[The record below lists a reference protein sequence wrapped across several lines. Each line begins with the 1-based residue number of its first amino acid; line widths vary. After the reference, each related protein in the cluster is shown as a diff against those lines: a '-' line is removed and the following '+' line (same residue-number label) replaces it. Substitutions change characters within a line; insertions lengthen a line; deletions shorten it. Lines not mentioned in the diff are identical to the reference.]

1 MHVGQ
6 RRIGG
11 RGWTAKSVLS
21 DKACNIGCAADAD
34 GAYQVYH
41 QGTMGA

>member
-1 MHVGQ
+1 V
-6 RRIGG
+6 
-11 RGWTAKSVLS
+11 T
-21 DKACNIGCAADAD
+21 KACNIGYAADAD